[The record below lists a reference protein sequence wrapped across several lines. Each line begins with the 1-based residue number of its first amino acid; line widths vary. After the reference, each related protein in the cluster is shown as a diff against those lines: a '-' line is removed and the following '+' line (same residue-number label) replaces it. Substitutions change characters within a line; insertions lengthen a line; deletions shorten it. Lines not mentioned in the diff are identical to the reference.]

1 MSWGGW
7 YKGTKSGINR
17 NIPLFIIPLSGED
30 HMPLTDAK
38 IKAAKPKSK
47 EYTLNDGE
55 GLSLVV
61 NSKGR
66 KWWRF
71 RYQINGKRTMLS
83 LGAYPYISLQ
93 EARLKRRDLKTLIA
107 QGHDPSRK
115 RKEDKRKASAS
126 EAFEAI
132 AREWFGKQV
141 DSGWSERHAKTT
153 MERMKK
159 NIFPFIGDR
168 PISELGV
175 EDMLGV
181 VQRCEKRGAVE
192 TARRIRQIMSQ
203 VFRYAVAAGRAER
216 DPAADIKG
224 ALPPARKVKH
234 HASIT
239 DPKKNGPL
247 LRAIDAF
254 SGTLVVHCALKF
266 APLVFVRPGELRH
279 AEWSEVDLDGC
290 EWRIPPEKMKGN
302 SPHIVPLSKQ
312 AVMVLREVYE
322 LTGASGYVFPSVRT
336 VTRPMSENTVNVALR
351 RIGYDKSEMSGHG
364 FRSMASTLLNE
375 HGWHKDAIERQLAH
389 TPKDKVRASYNYA
402 EHLPERKRMMQAWA
416 DYLDSLKD
424 GGKVVPLFAQKVG

>member
-1 MSWGGW
+1 
-7 YKGTKSGINR
+7 
-17 NIPLFIIPLSGED
+17 
-30 HMPLTDAK
+30 MPLTDAK
-38 IKAAKPKSK
+38 IKAAKPKAK

-55 GLSLVV
+55 GLSLVI
-61 NSKGR
+61 NPKGR

-71 RYQINGKRTMLS
+71 RYQVNGKRTMLS

-93 EARLKRRDLKTLIA
+93 EARLKRGDMKTQIA
-107 QGHDPSRK
+107 KGYDPSRK

-132 AREWFGKQV
+132 AREWFGKQEP
-141 DSGWSERHAKTT
+141 GWSERHSKTT
-153 MERMKK
+153 MERMEK
-159 NIFPFIGDR
+159 NIFPYIGGR
-168 PISELGV
+168 AISDLGV

-203 VFRYAVAAGRAER
+203 IFRYAVAAGRAER

-224 ALPPARKVKH
+224 AIPPARKIKH

-239 DPKKNGPL
+239 DPKKVGPL
-247 LRAIDAF
+247 LRAIDEF
-254 SGTLVVHCALKF
+254 SGTLVVHCALKL
-266 APLVFVRPGELRH
+266 APLVFVRPGELRQ
-279 AEWSEVDLDGC
+279 AEWNEFDLEAR
-290 EWRIPPEKMKGN
+290 EWRIPEEKMKGG
-302 SPHIVPLSKQ
+302 SVHIVPLSEQ
-312 AVMVLREVYE
+312 AVEILREVFE
-322 LTGASGYVFPSVRT
+322 LTGPFGYVFPSIRT
-336 VTRPMSENTVNVALR
+336 ASRPMSENTINVSLR
-351 RIGYDKSEMSGHG
+351 RIGYDKSEMTGHG

-416 DYLDSLKD
+416 DYLDSLKA
-424 GGKVVPLFAQKVG
+424 GGKVVPLFARKEAIA

>member
-1 MSWGGW
+1 
-7 YKGTKSGINR
+7 
-17 NIPLFIIPLSGED
+17 
-30 HMPLTDAK
+30 MPLTDAK
-38 IKAAKPKSK
+38 IKAAKPKAK

-71 RYQINGKRTMLS
+71 RYQMNGKRTMLS

-93 EARLKRRDLKTLIA
+93 EARLKRGELKTQMA
-107 QGHDPSRK
+107 KGHDPSRK
-115 RKEDKRKASAS
+115 RKEEKRRASAS

-141 DSGWSERHAKTT
+141 RSGWSERHAKTT

-168 PISELGV
+168 PISGLGV

-181 VQRCEKRGAVE
+181 VLRCEKRGAVE

-224 ALPPARKVKH
+224 AIPPARKVKH

-239 DPKKNGPL
+239 DPNKIKKL
-247 LRAIDAF
+247 LQAIDAF
-254 SGTLVVHCALKF
+254 DGTLVVHCALRF

-279 AEWSEVDLDGC
+279 ADWSEINLETN
-290 EWRIPPEKMKGN
+290 EWRIPAEKMKGG
-302 SPHIVPLSKQ
+302 SPHIIPLSNQ
-312 AVMVLREVYE
+312 AVEVLKEVHG
-322 LTGASGYVFPSVRT
+322 LTGPSGYVFPSIRT
-336 VTRPMSENTVNVALR
+336 AARPMSENTINVSLR
-351 RIGYDKSEMSGHG
+351 RLGYDKTEMTGHG

-375 HGWHKDAIERQLAH
+375 HGWNRDAIERQLAH

-402 EHLPERKRMMQAWA
+402 EHLPERKRIMQAWA

>member
-1 MSWGGW
+1 
-7 YKGTKSGINR
+7 
-17 NIPLFIIPLSGED
+17 
-30 HMPLTDAK
+30 MPLTDAK
-38 IKAAKPKSK
+38 IKAAKPKGK
-47 EYTLNDGE
+47 QYTINDGE
-55 GLSLVV
+55 GLSIVI
-61 NSKGR
+61 NPNGR

-71 RYQINGKRTMLS
+71 RYQVNGKRTMLS
-83 LGAYPYISLQ
+83 LGRYPYIGLQ
-93 EARLKRRDLKTLIA
+93 DARLKRGDMKTLIA
-107 QGHDPSRK
+107 KGEDPSLK
-115 RKEDKRKASAS
+115 RKEEKRKTSAS

-153 MERMKK
+153 MERMDK
-159 NIFPFIGDR
+159 NIFPFIGGR

-175 EDMLGV
+175 EDMLNV
-181 VQRCEKRGAVE
+181 VQRCERRGAVE

-203 VFRYAVAAGRAER
+203 IFRYAVAAGRAER

-224 ALPPARKVKH
+224 VLPPARKVKH

-239 DPKKNGPL
+239 DPNKIKIL
-247 LRAIDAF
+247 LRAIDGF
-254 SGTLVVHCALKF
+254 DGTLVVHCALKL

-279 AEWSEVDLDGC
+279 AEWGEINFEGC
-290 EWRIPPEKMKGN
+290 EWRIPEEKMKGG
-302 SPHIVPLSKQ
+302 SPHIVPLSAQ
-312 AVMVLREVYE
+312 AVEILRDVSG
-322 LTGASGYVFPSVRT
+322 LTGPSGYIFPSVRT
-336 VTRPMSENTVNVALR
+336 AARPMSENTINVALR
-351 RIGYDKSEMSGHG
+351 RLGYDKTEMTGHG

-375 HGWHKDAIERQLAH
+375 HGWNRDAIERQLAH

>member
-1 MSWGGW
+1 
-7 YKGTKSGINR
+7 
-17 NIPLFIIPLSGED
+17 
-30 HMPLTDAK
+30 MPLTDAK
-38 IKAAKPKSK
+38 IKAAKPKAK

-61 NSKGR
+61 NPKGR

-71 RYQINGKRTMLS
+71 RYQMNGKRTMLS
-83 LGAYPYISLQ
+83 VGAYPYISLQ
-93 EARLKRRDLKTLIA
+93 EARLNRGDMKSLIA
-107 QGHDPSRK
+107 KGHDPSRK
-115 RKEDKRKASAS
+115 RKEAKRKANAS

-153 MERMKK
+153 MERMEK

-168 PISELGV
+168 PISALGV

-203 VFRYAVAAGRAER
+203 IFRYAIAAGRADR

-239 DPKKNGPL
+239 DPTKVGKL

-254 SGTLVVHCALKF
+254 HATKVVHCALRF

-279 AEWSEVDLDGC
+279 AEWDELDLKGK
-290 EWRIPPEKMKGN
+290 EWRIPESKMKGG
-302 SPHIVPLSKQ
+302 SPHIVPLSDQ
-312 AVMVLREVYE
+312 AVEVLEDIYQ
-322 LTGASGYVFPSVRT
+322 LTGPTGYVFPNIRT
-336 VTRPMSENTVNVALR
+336 SQRPMSENTINVALR
-351 RIGYDKSEMSGHG
+351 QLGYDKTQMTGHG

-375 HGWHKDAIERQLAH
+375 NGWNKDAIERQLAH

-416 DYLDSLKD
+416 DYLDSLKS
-424 GGKVVPLFAQKVG
+424 GGKVVSLFSQKVG

>member
-1 MSWGGW
+1 
-7 YKGTKSGINR
+7 
-17 NIPLFIIPLSGED
+17 
-30 HMPLTDAK
+30 MPLTDAK
-38 IKAAKPKSK
+38 IKAAKAKDK

-61 NSKGR
+61 NPKGR

-71 RYQINGKRTMLS
+71 RYQMNSKRTMLS
-83 LGAYPYISLQ
+83 LGVYPYINLQ
-93 EARLKRRDLKTLIA
+93 DARLKRGELKILIA
-107 QGHDPSRK
+107 KGHDPSRK
-115 RKEDKRKASAS
+115 RKEEKRKAGAS

-132 AREWFGKQV
+132 AREWFGKQE
-141 DSGWSERHAKTT
+141 SGWSDRHAKTT
-153 MERMKK
+153 MERMEK
-159 NIFPFIGDR
+159 NIFSFIGDR
-168 PISELGV
+168 PISDLGV

-224 ALPPARKVKH
+224 AIPPARKVKH
-234 HASIT
+234 HPSIT
-239 DPKKNGPL
+239 DPKKIGPL

-254 SGTLVVHCALKF
+254 SGTLAVHCALKL

-279 AEWSEVDLDGC
+279 AEWGEIDLEAR
-290 EWRIPPEKMKGN
+290 EWRIPEDKMKGG

-312 AVMVLREVYE
+312 AVEVLTDVYQ
-322 LTGASGYVFPSVRT
+322 LTGPSGYVFPSIRT
-336 VTRPMSENTVNVALR
+336 AVRPMSENTINVSLR
-351 RIGYDKSEMSGHG
+351 RLGYDKTEMTGHG

-402 EHLPERKRMMQAWA
+402 EHLQERKRMMQAWA
-416 DYLDSLKD
+416 DYLDSLKA
-424 GGKVVPLFAQKVG
+424 GGKVVPLFIHKVG